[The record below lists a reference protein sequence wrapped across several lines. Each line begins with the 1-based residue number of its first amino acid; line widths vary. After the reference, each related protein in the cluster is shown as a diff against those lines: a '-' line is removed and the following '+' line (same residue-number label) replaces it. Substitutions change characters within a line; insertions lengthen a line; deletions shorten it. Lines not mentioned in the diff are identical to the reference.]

1 MSRWWSSQG
10 SRQNWLFFFSLP
22 PPQGICSHVSVWTL
36 SCLAPSRWSRWAGT
50 SRNGGSVQMSL
61 PWRPHRDRGVSRSPE
76 TQFLCISNLNHPSHF
91 IPLSTGD
98 LKGTLSFRPS
108 TRSCLLWVTGH
119 QRPPSPH
126 PHPHPLSST
135 AASWGRG
142 TQDGFGL
149 WPSSQRRPV
158 GPVCVENVARDGVW
172 GKPRRFRPQSFVSFS
187 CPSLRLC
194 FLSKRENPLWIA
206 FGCWKQYACGSSVL
220 ELPWARTAV
229 AVPKPVR
236 PKGGVPQQEV
246 LVLFQLRVRSNGH
259 KKKAQKIQ
267 PEALKLRTISQ

>member
-36 SCLAPSRWSRWAGT
+36 SCPAPSRWSRWAGT

-119 QRPPSPH
+119 QRPPLPSPPPPPPVQH
-126 PHPHPLSST
+126 GCELGTWHAGRFRFVAVFS
-135 AASWGRG
+135 AAPCR
-142 TQDGFGL
+142 TRVRRKC
-149 WPSSQRRPV
+149 SQR
-158 GPVCVENVARDGVW
+158 W
-172 GKPRRFRPQSFVSFS
+172 G
-187 CPSLRLC
+187 LR
-194 FLSKRENPLWIA
+194 K
-206 FGCWKQYACGSSVL
+206 
-220 ELPWARTAV
+220 T
-229 AVPKPVR
+229 
-236 PKGGVPQQEV
+236 
-246 LVLFQLRVRSNGH
+246 
-259 KKKAQKIQ
+259 KKV
-267 PEALKLRTISQ
+267 